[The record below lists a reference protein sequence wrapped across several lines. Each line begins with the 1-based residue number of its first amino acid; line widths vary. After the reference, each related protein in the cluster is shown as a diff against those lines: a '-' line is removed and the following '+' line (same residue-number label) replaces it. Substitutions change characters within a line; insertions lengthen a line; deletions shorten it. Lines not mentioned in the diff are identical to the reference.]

1 MNKLASI
8 YHTGRFWILI
18 TFLSIILGFLAIGA
32 GFLDRSGNLSHQ
44 ISRLWC
50 RLLCKLNGVNVEING
65 LENILSNRPQ
75 IFVSNHQGYFDIFA
89 LSGYLPVQI
98 RWIAKSSLFRIPFVG
113 WAMMAAGYIPV
124 ERDNRKKAYEAFNKT
139 LEKIKEGCSIIIFP
153 EGTRSEDGKIGPFKK
168 GSNLIA
174 SRSKS
179 PMVPITIIGSGEII
193 KKGSAT
199 ITPGPIRVIISP
211 PVEPVSDKKENAAIL
226 ESIRKTIVDTH
237 RQRDAGPD
245 KQ

>member
-1 MNKLASI
+1 MSKLFSI

-18 TFLSIILGFLAIGA
+18 TFLSIILGLLAFGA
-32 GFLDRSGNLSHQ
+32 GFLDRSGNLSHK

-50 RLLCKLNGVNVEING
+50 RLLCKLNGVNVEISG

-98 RWIAKSSLFRIPFVG
+98 RWIAKSSLFKIPFVG

-124 ERDNRKKAYEAFNKT
+124 ERNNRKKAYEAFNKT
-139 LEKIKEGCSIIIFP
+139 LEKIREGSSVIIFP

-174 SRSKS
+174 SRSKT
-179 PMVPITIIGSGEII
+179 PMIPVTIIGSGDII
-193 KKGSAT
+193 KKGSVS
-199 ITPGPIRVIISP
+199 ITPGPIRVVISP
-211 PVEPVSDKKENAAIL
+211 PIEPSNDKKENEAIL
-226 ESIRKTIVDTH
+226 ESIRGTIVDLH
-237 RQRDAGPD
+237 QQYSSRH
-245 KQ
+245 

>member
-1 MNKLASI
+1 M
-8 YHTGRFWILI
+8 
-18 TFLSIILGFLAIGA
+18 AIGA
-32 GFLDRSGNLSHQ
+32 GFFDRSGNVSHQ

-65 LENILSNRPQ
+65 LENILPDRPQ

-98 RWIAKSSLFRIPFVG
+98 RWIAKSSLFRIPFLG
-113 WAMMAAGYIPV
+113 QAMMAAGYIPV

-153 EGTRSEDGKIGPFKK
+153 EGTRSEDGEIGPFKK

-179 PMVPITIIGSGEII
+179 PMVPITIIGSGDII

>member
-1 MNKLASI
+1 
-8 YHTGRFWILI
+8 
-18 TFLSIILGFLAIGA
+18 
-32 GFLDRSGNLSHQ
+32 
-44 ISRLWC
+44 
-50 RLLCKLNGVNVEING
+50 
-65 LENILSNRPQ
+65 
-75 IFVSNHQGYFDIFA
+75 
-89 LSGYLPVQI
+89 
-98 RWIAKSSLFRIPFVG
+98 
-113 WAMMAAGYIPV
+113 MAAGYIPV

-153 EGTRSEDGKIGPFKK
+153 EGTRSEDGEIGPFKK

-199 ITPGPIRVIISP
+199 IIPGPIRIIISP

-226 ESIRKTIVDTH
+226 ESIRKTIVDIH

>member
-1 MNKLASI
+1 
-8 YHTGRFWILI
+8 
-18 TFLSIILGFLAIGA
+18 
-32 GFLDRSGNLSHQ
+32 
-44 ISRLWC
+44 
-50 RLLCKLNGVNVEING
+50 
-65 LENILSNRPQ
+65 
-75 IFVSNHQGYFDIFA
+75 
-89 LSGYLPVQI
+89 
-98 RWIAKSSLFRIPFVG
+98 
-113 WAMMAAGYIPV
+113 MAAGYIPV
-124 ERDNRKKAYEAFNKT
+124 ERDNRKKAYETFNKT

-153 EGTRSEDGKIGPFKK
+153 EGTRSEDGEIGPFKK

-245 KQ
+245 KH

>member
-1 MNKLASI
+1 MNKLSSI

-18 TFLSIILGFLAIGA
+18 AFLSIILGFLAIGA

-65 LENILSNRPQ
+65 LENILSNKPQ

-179 PMVPITIIGSGEII
+179 PMVPITIIGSGDII
-193 KKGSAT
+193 KKGSAI
-199 ITPGPIRVIISP
+199 ITPGPIRVVISP

-226 ESIRKTIVDTH
+226 ESIRGTIVDLH
-237 RQRDAGPD
+237 Q
-245 KQ
+245 QYSSHH

>member
-1 MNKLASI
+1 MNRLASI

-18 TFLSIILGFLAIGA
+18 TFLSFILGLLSICVGLF
-32 GFLDRSGNLSHQ
+32 DRSGNLSHQ

-50 RLLCKLNGVNVEING
+50 RLLCKLNGVKVEIHG

-75 IFVSNHQGYFDIFA
+75 VFISNHQGYFDIFA

-98 RWIAKSSLFRIPFVG
+98 RWIAKVSLFRIPFVG
-113 WAMMAAGYIPV
+113 QAMAAAGYIPV
-124 ERDNRKKAYEAFNKT
+124 ERDNRKKAYKAFNKT

-153 EGTRSEDGKIGPFKK
+153 EGTRSEDGEIGPFKK

-174 SRSKS
+174 SRAKS
-179 PMVPITIIGSGEII
+179 PMVPITIIGSSDII

-199 ITPGPIRVIISP
+199 ITPGPIQVVISP
-211 PVEPVSDKKENAAIL
+211 PVEPGSDKKENEAIL
-226 ESIRKTIVDTH
+226 ASIRNTIIATS
-237 RQRDAGPD
+237 RRGR
-245 KQ
+245 

>member
-1 MNKLASI
+1 
-8 YHTGRFWILI
+8 
-18 TFLSIILGFLAIGA
+18 
-32 GFLDRSGNLSHQ
+32 
-44 ISRLWC
+44 
-50 RLLCKLNGVNVEING
+50 
-65 LENILSNRPQ
+65 
-75 IFVSNHQGYFDIFA
+75 
-89 LSGYLPVQI
+89 
-98 RWIAKSSLFRIPFVG
+98 
-113 WAMMAAGYIPV
+113 MAAGYIPV

-179 PMVPITIIGSGEII
+179 PMVPITIIGSGDII

-199 ITPGPIRVIISP
+199 IPPGPIRVVISS

-226 ESIRKTIVDTH
+226 ESIRGTIVDLH
-237 RQRDAGPD
+237 Q
-245 KQ
+245 QYSSHH

>member
-1 MNKLASI
+1 M
-8 YHTGRFWILI
+8 
-18 TFLSIILGFLAIGA
+18 AIGA
-32 GFLDRSGNLSHQ
+32 GFFDRSGNVSHR

-50 RLLCKLNGVNVEING
+50 RLLCKLNGINVEING
-65 LENILSNRPQ
+65 LENILPDRPQ

-98 RWIAKSSLFRIPFVG
+98 RWIAKSSLFRIPFLG
-113 WAMMAAGYIPV
+113 QAMTAAGYIPV

-153 EGTRSEDGKIGPFKK
+153 EGTRSEDGEIGPFKK

-179 PMVPITIIGSGEII
+179 PMVPITIIGSGDII

-199 ITPGPIRVIISP
+199 ITPGPIRVVISS

>member
-1 MNKLASI
+1 M
-8 YHTGRFWILI
+8 
-18 TFLSIILGFLAIGA
+18 AIVA
-32 GFLDRSGNLSHQ
+32 GIFDRTGNLSHRV
-44 ISRLWC
+44 SRLWC
-50 RLLCKLNGVNVEING
+50 RLLCQLNGVKVEING
-65 LENILSNRPQ
+65 LENILSDRPQ

-98 RWIAKSSLFRIPFVG
+98 RWIAKSSLFKIPFLG

-153 EGTRSEDGKIGPFKK
+153 EGTRSEDGEIGPFKK

-174 SRSKS
+174 SRTKS
-179 PMVPITIIGSGEII
+179 PMVPVTIIGSGDII
-193 KKGSAT
+193 KKGSAR
-199 ITPGPIRVIISP
+199 INPGSIQVVISP
-211 PVEPVSDKKENAAIL
+211 PVEPSADKKRNEEVL
-226 ESIRKTIVDTH
+226 QSIRETIVNNH

-245 KQ
+245 RQ

>member
-18 TFLSIILGFLAIGA
+18 IFLSIILGFLAIGA

-124 ERDNRKKAYEAFNKT
+124 ERDNRKKAYEAFNKI

-153 EGTRSEDGKIGPFKK
+153 EGTRSEDGEIGPFKK

-179 PMVPITIIGSGEII
+179 PMVPITIIGSGDII